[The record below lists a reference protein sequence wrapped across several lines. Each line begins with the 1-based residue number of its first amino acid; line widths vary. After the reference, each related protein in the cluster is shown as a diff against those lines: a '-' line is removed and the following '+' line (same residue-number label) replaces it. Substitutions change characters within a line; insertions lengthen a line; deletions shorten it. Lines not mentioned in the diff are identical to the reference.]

1 MRQRDAGS
9 VSAEFAVALPAVVL
23 VAGALI
29 TGVRLAADQAWL
41 AGASSTIARAIA
53 MGSDRDEAVS
63 QIVGDRAD
71 VAATVDV
78 TNDMVCVELHRR
90 IEGVFALLGMQSH
103 EESCANRPL

>member
-41 AGASSTIARAIA
+41 AGASSTIARSIA

-63 QIVGDRAD
+63 RTVGDRAD
-71 VAATVDV
+71 VVATVDA

-90 IEGVFALLGMQSH
+90 VEGLFAALGMQAH